1 MTQILVSVDDQARIG
16 NGDIKILKKVLV
28 KQRDD
33 AMKNLLNQADA
44 YNFRFYQG
52 VAQAF
57 ESMIK
62 ILPS

>member
-1 MTQILVSVDDQARIG
+1 MTQILIKAEDQVKIA
-16 NGDIKILKKVLV
+16 NGDIKCLKKVLE
-28 KQRDD
+28 KEKDN

>member
-1 MTQILVSVDDQARIG
+1 MTQIMITAVDQAKVA
-16 NGDIKILKKVLV
+16 NGDIKILKKVLE
-28 KQRDD
+28 KERDA
-33 AMKNLLNQADA
+33 AMKNLLNQADSGT
-44 YNFRFYQG
+44 FRFYQG